1 MDTSSLMEQI
11 LSSGNL
17 NSAYLQVVRNKG
29 AEGVDGMKYTELK
42 EHLEKN
48 GEIIKEQLR
57 TRKYK
62 PQPVRRV
69 EIPKPDGGVRN
80 LGVPT
85 VTDRFIQQA
94 IAQVLTPI
102 YEEQFHDHSYGFRP
116 NRCAQQAVL
125 TALDMMNDGND
136 WIVDIDLEKFFDT
149 VNHDKLMTIIG
160 RTIKDGDVISIIR
173 KYLVSGIMIDD
184 EYEDSIVGTP
194 QGGNLS
200 PLLANIM
207 LNELDKEMEKR
218 GLNFVRYADDCI
230 IMVGSEMS
238 ANRVMRNIS
247 RFIEEKLGLKV
258 NMTKSKVDRPSGLK
272 YLGFGFYFDTRAH
285 QFKAKPHAKSVAKF
299 KKRMKELTCR
309 SWGVSNS
316 YKVEKLNQLIRGWIN
331 YFKIGSMK
339 TLCRKLDGNIRYR
352 LRMCIWKHWKT
363 PQNRAMNLM
372 KLDVPRWAAFKIA
385 YCGDRYARL
394 AHNGWIQ
401 KAISTKRLTSFG
413 VDNVISII
421 ISILGSSVITLIL
434 STFIFQPLQDKKKYV
449 FEEKKRVYES
459 IIVFAQI
466 VLFPAEAKFSLGVAR
481 YNIQE
486 LSDDENRNNAIND
499 LKMAIP
505 KLKLISK
512 DDGLVKEL
520 EKFIYQKSEE
530 QFNILVNRLR
540 KDLYK

>member
-11 LSSGNL
+11 LSSDNL
-17 NSAYLQVVRNKG
+17 NRAYLQVVRNKG

-42 EHLEKN
+42 EHLAKN

-69 EIPKPDGGVRN
+69 EIPKPGGGVRN

-116 NRCAQQAVL
+116 NRCAQQAIL

-149 VNHDKLMTIIG
+149 VNHDKLMTIVG

-272 YLGFGFYFDTRAH
+272 YLGFGFFKDSKAH
-285 QFKAKPHAKSVAKF
+285 QYKARPHAVSVAKF
-299 KKRMKELTCR
+299 KHKMRKLTCR
-309 SWGVSNS
+309 SWGVSNR
-316 YKVEKLNQLIRGWIN
+316 YKIEKLNQLIRGWIN

-339 TLCRKLDGNIRYR
+339 KLCKILDSNIRYR
-352 LRMCIWKHWKT
+352 IRMCIWKHWKT
-363 PQNRAMNLM
+363 PQKRAKNLM
-372 KLDVPRWAAFKIA
+372 KLGVNRKKAFATAYTGSRIARVCRGVAISYAISNERLAAF
-385 YCGDRYARL
+385 
-394 AHNGWIQ
+394 
-401 KAISTKRLTSFG
+401 
-413 VDNVISII
+413 
-421 ISILGSSVITLIL
+421 
-434 STFIFQPLQDKKKYV
+434 
-449 FEEKKRVYES
+449 
-459 IIVFAQI
+459 
-466 VLFPAEAKFSLGVAR
+466 
-481 YNIQE
+481 
-486 LSDDENRNNAIND
+486 
-499 LKMAIP
+499 
-505 KLKLISK
+505 
-512 DDGLVKEL
+512 GLVSMLDYYTER
-520 EKFIYQKSEE
+520 Y
-530 QFNILVNRLR
+530 VTC
-540 KDLYK
+540 

>member
-1 MDTSSLMEQI
+1 MVKSSGAERKERMDTSSLIEQI
-11 LSSGNL
+11 LSSDNL
-17 NSAYLQVVRNKG
+17 NRAYLQVVRNKD

-42 EHLEKN
+42 EHLAKN

-80 LGVPT
+80 LGIPT
-85 VTDRFIQQA
+85 VTDRFVQQA

-102 YEEQFHDHSYGFRP
+102 YEEQFHDQSYGFRP
-116 NRCAQQAVL
+116 NRCAQQAIL

-136 WIVDIDLEKFFDT
+136 WIVDIDMEKFFDT

-160 RTIKDGDVISIIR
+160 RTIKDGDVISIVR

-247 RFIEEKLGLKV
+247 RFIEKKLGLKV
-258 NMTKSKVDRPSGLK
+258 NMSKSKVDKPQGLK
-272 YLGFGFYFDTRAH
+272 YLGFGFYFDSRAH

-299 KKRMKELTCR
+299 KKRMKEFTCR

-331 YFKIGSMK
+331 YFKIGNMK
-339 TLCRKLDGNIRYR
+339 TLCKPLDSNIRYR
-352 LRMCIWKHWKT
+352 LRMCIWKQWKT
-363 PQNRAMNLM
+363 PQNRAKNLI
-372 KLDVPRWAAFKIA
+372 KLEINKYTAWKVAYAGDRIA
-385 YCGDRYARL
+385 YVCNKGAM
-394 AHNGWIQ
+394 NV
-401 KAISTKRLTSFG
+401 AISNERLTRF
-413 VDNVISII
+413 
-421 ISILGSSVITLIL
+421 
-434 STFIFQPLQDKKKYV
+434 
-449 FEEKKRVYES
+449 
-459 IIVFAQI
+459 
-466 VLFPAEAKFSLGVAR
+466 
-481 YNIQE
+481 
-486 LSDDENRNNAIND
+486 
-499 LKMAIP
+499 
-505 KLKLISK
+505 
-512 DDGLVKEL
+512 GLVSMMDYYAERC
-520 EKFIYQKSEE
+520 
-530 QFNILVNRLR
+530 VTC
-540 KDLYK
+540 

>member
-1 MDTSSLMEQI
+1 MVKLSETERKQRMDTSNLMEQI
-11 LSSGNL
+11 LSNENL
-17 NSAYLQVVRNKG
+17 NQAYLQVVRNKG

-42 EHLEKN
+42 EHLAEN
-48 GEIIKEQLR
+48 GELIKEQLR

-69 EIPKPDGGVRN
+69 EIPKPDGRVRN

-85 VTDRFIQQA
+85 VTDRFVQQA

-102 YEEQFHDHSYGFRP
+102 YEEQFHNHSFGFRP
-116 NRCAQQAVL
+116 NRCAQQAIL
-125 TALDMMNDGND
+125 KALDMINDGYD

-149 VNHDKLMTIIG
+149 VNHDKLMTLIG

-173 KYLVSGIMIDD
+173 KFLVSGIMIDD
-184 EYEDSIVGTP
+184 EYEDSVIGTA

-238 ANRVMRNIS
+238 ARRVMRNIT

-258 NMTKSKVDRPSGLK
+258 NMTKSKIDKPKGLK
-272 YLGFGFYFDTRAH
+272 YLGFGFYFDSHAK
-285 QFKAKPHAKSVAKF
+285 QYKAKPHQISVQKF
-299 KKRMKELTCR
+299 KMKMKKLTSR

-339 TLCRKLDGNIRYR
+339 RVCQELDRNIRYR

-363 PQNRAMNLM
+363 PQNRAKNLIKLGINRQWAWSTAYTGARIAFVCQRGAMN
-372 KLDVPRWAAFKIA
+372 VAV
-385 YCGDRYARL
+385 
-394 AHNGWIQ
+394 
-401 KAISTKRLTSFG
+401 TKERLT
-413 VDNVISII
+413 
-421 ISILGSSVITLIL
+421 
-434 STFIFQPLQDKKKYV
+434 
-449 FEEKKRVYES
+449 RV
-459 IIVFAQI
+459 
-466 VLFPAEAKFSLGVAR
+466 
-481 YNIQE
+481 
-486 LSDDENRNNAIND
+486 
-499 LKMAIP
+499 
-505 KLKLISK
+505 
-512 DDGLVKEL
+512 GLVSMLDYYTERC
-520 EKFIYQKSEE
+520 
-530 QFNILVNRLR
+530 VTC
-540 KDLYK
+540 

>member
-11 LSSGNL
+11 LSSDNL
-17 NSAYLQVVRNKG
+17 NRAYLQVVRNKG

-48 GEIIKEQLR
+48 GGIIKEQLR

-85 VTDRFIQQA
+85 VTDRFVQQA

-102 YEEQFHDHSYGFRP
+102 YEGQFHDHSYGFRP
-116 NRCAQQAVL
+116 NRCAQQAVI
-125 TALDMMNDGND
+125 TALDMMNEGND

-160 RTIKDGDVISIIR
+160 RTIKDGDVISIVR

-184 EYEDSIVGTP
+184 EYEESIVGTP

-207 LNELDKEMEKR
+207 MNELDKEMEKR

-238 ANRVMRNIS
+238 TNRVMRNIT

-299 KKRMKELTCR
+299 KMRMKGLTRR
-309 SWGVSNS
+309 SGGVGNS
-316 YKVEKLNQLIRGWIN
+316 YKVERLNQLIRGWVN

-339 TLCRKLDGNIRYR
+339 HLCREMDKHIRYR

-363 PQNRAMNLM
+363 PQKRAKNLM
-372 KLDVPRWAAFKIA
+372 KLGISKGYAWSTAYSGAKIA
-385 YCGDRYARL
+385 YICQRGAMNYAV
-394 AHNGWIQ
+394 
-401 KAISTKRLTSFG
+401 TKERLTRF
-413 VDNVISII
+413 
-421 ISILGSSVITLIL
+421 
-434 STFIFQPLQDKKKYV
+434 
-449 FEEKKRVYES
+449 
-459 IIVFAQI
+459 
-466 VLFPAEAKFSLGVAR
+466 
-481 YNIQE
+481 
-486 LSDDENRNNAIND
+486 
-499 LKMAIP
+499 
-505 KLKLISK
+505 
-512 DDGLVKEL
+512 GLVSMLDYYTERC
-520 EKFIYQKSEE
+520 
-530 QFNILVNRLR
+530 VTC
-540 KDLYK
+540 